1 MTKDYKLALIDLGHT
16 ERHNASVQKWTGTPQ
31 YRPQEVGPRTPY
43 RLAYADMYSL
53 AVTLL
58 VIMIQDLP
66 FAKVARGDFDQMY
79 DWLGNK
85 HYFYSK
91 IYSSFRD
98 FDQRHPKEVLDLL
111 YRCLNPNPQ
120 GRPSIVEFESCEWI
134 AQAPEDI
141 DEDLRKELKALYDLH
156 KHPEDN

>member
-1 MTKDYKLALIDLGHT
+1 
-16 ERHNASVQKWTGTPQ
+16 
-31 YRPQEVGPRTPY
+31 
-43 RLAYADMYSL
+43 
-53 AVTLL
+53 
-58 VIMIQDLP
+58 
-66 FAKVARGDFDQMY
+66 
-79 DWLGNK
+79 
-85 HYFYSK
+85 
-91 IYSSFRD
+91 
-98 FDQRHPKEVLDLL
+98 VLDLL